1 MRYMTVTAPSDDDSI
16 PGVESTSSGSAIVD
30 NYPVKEIDES
40 VNYDTGETGENYKGS
55 AKLKGQLN
63 ADIEKGHVLEDE
75 HGKYKIIT
83 VPELGKKWL
92 RAELIKLS

>member
-1 MRYMTVTAPSDDDSI
+1 MRYMTVTAPDNSDDSI
-16 PGVESTSSGSAIVD
+16 PGVESTSSSDVIVN
-30 NYPVKEIDES
+30 NYPCNIDES
-40 VNYDTGETGENYKGS
+40 VSYDTGETGENYKGS
-55 AKLKGQLN
+55 AELKGQLN